1 MSCADCNHRSK
12 TMCTIF
18 DDIILSFADS
28 CFMDSSK
35 DNDGDEWMISA
46 FDLFIS
52 YLLGV
57 FTAIAVIRLVM
68 AIG

>member
-1 MSCADCNHRSK
+1 
-12 TMCTIF
+12 
-18 DDIILSFADS
+18 
-28 CFMDSSK
+28 
-35 DNDGDEWMISA
+35 MIMPI
-46 FDLFIS
+46 DLFVS

>member
-1 MSCADCNHRSK
+1 
-12 TMCTIF
+12 
-18 DDIILSFADS
+18 
-28 CFMDSSK
+28 
-35 DNDGDEWMISA
+35 MISA
-46 FDLFIS
+46 LDLFIS